1 MKKITLSDIA
11 KKTGY
16 SVNTVSHALRDMKD
30 ISKEVKKHI
39 NDTAAAMGYIP
50 NISAGV
56 LRGGKTMSVAIIVK
70 DISIPYYA
78 VAVKEM
84 EKILQKR
91 GYSAFVMNT
100 NGNEETERTA
110 IIRALSQNVD
120 GIILCP
126 VLKTKNNIDFLTKND
141 TPYILFGT
149 RSMDKNI
156 SYVAPD
162 FTESGYLA
170 TKALT
175 ELGHSKILFLGYNDY
190 TANTKDLAA
199 GIKKALKEA
208 ALDDALLAQAVK
220 SSDEDTALTK
230 VLSDSYNYSAI
241 ICYDGILALRVCK
254 ALNLQEKNIPDDIS
268 VIAIG
273 ESGTLLSL
281 LMPLTSIG
289 APIAE
294 MAVHSVV
301 SLLDIIGSKKE
312 AQQIIVSPEFFDGE
326 TIKEPSRRFKNLS
339 RRQLSDYLL

>member
-56 LRGGKTMSVAIIVK
+56 LRGGKTMSVAIILK
-70 DISIPYYA
+70 DISLPGCA
-78 VAVKEM
+78 AAVKEM
-84 EKILQKR
+84 ETILQKR

-100 NGNEETERTA
+100 EGNEETERSS

-126 VLKTKNNIDFLTKND
+126 VLKTKNNIDFLSSNG

-149 RSMDKNI
+149 YCKDKSI
-156 SYVAPD
+156 GYVSAD

-170 TKALT
+170 AQYLTK
-175 ELGHSKILFLGYNDY
+175 LGHNKIVFSCKTDY
-190 TANTKDLAA
+190 TANTKDAIT

-208 ALDDALLAQAVK
+208 SLDDEALIIQTL
-220 SSDEDTALTK
+220 EDSNDFTRG
-230 VLSDSYNYSAI
+230 LSDSFDASAI
-241 ICYDGILALRVCK
+241 ICCNPTLAISVCR
-254 ALNLQEKNIPDDIS
+254 ALTLQGKTIPEDIS
-268 VIAIG
+268 VITIG
-273 ESGTLLSL
+273 ENGMNFPSL
-281 LMPLTSIG
+281 LALTSVS
-289 APIAE
+289 APITE
-294 MAVHSVV
+294 MAVHSVF
-301 SLLDIIGSKKE
+301 SLLDIIAGNE
-312 AQQIIVSPEFFDGE
+312 NVPQIIVSPEVLDGE
-326 TIKEPSRRFKNLS
+326 TTSEPSRRFKNLS
-339 RRQLSDYLL
+339 KRQLSDYLL

>member
-70 DISIPYYA
+70 DISLPDCA
-78 VAVKEM
+78 AAVKEM
-84 EKILQKR
+84 ETILQKR

-100 NGNEETERTA
+100 DGNEETERA
-110 IIRALSQNVD
+110 SIIRALSQNVD

-126 VLKTKNNIDFLTKND
+126 VLKTKNNIDFLSSNG

-149 RSMDKNI
+149 YCKDKNI
-156 SYVAPD
+156 GYVSPD

-170 TKALT
+170 AQYLTK
-175 ELGHSKILFLGYNDY
+175 LGHSKILFLCNTDY
-190 TANTKDLAA
+190 TANTKNAIT
-199 GIKKALKEA
+199 GIRKALKEA
-208 ALDDALLAQAVK
+208 SLHDEALIIQTL
-220 SSDEDTALTK
+220 EDSNDFIK
-230 VLSDSYNYSAI
+230 GLSDSFDASAI
-241 ICYDGILALRVCK
+241 ICCNPTLAIRVCR
-254 ALNLQEKNIPDDIS
+254 ALTLQGKTIPEDIS
-268 VIAIG
+268 VITIG
-273 ESGTLLSL
+273 ENGMYFPSVMS
-281 LMPLTSIG
+281 LTSVS
-289 APIAE
+289 APITE

-301 SLLDIIGSKKE
+301 SLLDIIAGNE
-312 AQQIIVSPEFFDGE
+312 NIPQIIVSPEVLDGE
-326 TIKEPSRRFKNLS
+326 TTGEPSRRFKNLS
-339 RRQLSDYLL
+339 KRQLSDYLL